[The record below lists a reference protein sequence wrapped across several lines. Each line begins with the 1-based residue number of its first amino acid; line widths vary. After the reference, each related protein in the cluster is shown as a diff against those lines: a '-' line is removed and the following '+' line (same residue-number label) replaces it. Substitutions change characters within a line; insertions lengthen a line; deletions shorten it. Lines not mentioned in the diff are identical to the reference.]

1 MIRKRNTT
9 SVRTSH
15 APLAGAMAR
24 CAGATHGLRGVTLGL
39 AFVAS
44 PFLAGDIASA
54 QQQEQ
59 RGEQVDPRD
68 ETQDAQPREGGSLLR
83 RFWGQVKPEDAPEQA
98 QPAQA
103 QPQQAAEQPDAPRA
117 GAPASNELVVISA
130 TSEPV
135 NIGLLVDFVAKELDV
150 NIISDPG
157 LNDQTVVFNGGLSV
171 PRDELLTLLSMLLE
185 QRGYAVTAD
194 RPGWYVI
201 KQVANL
207 PIVFGEGPLS
217 TTRVIPTP
225 MIRPSSLQDAVSKA
239 LGVTEG
245 TAGRVAYLDELGIMI
260 VTNTPRNI
268 QAVEDLVRAVTQERD
283 RMALHRFELMNLS
296 ADVAREKVLSLLAG
310 VQGGQLRTPTQ
321 PLGEGNQRGAVQVGG
336 GQSGSLSN
344 LPDRLFIDAES
355 NSLIFR
361 GSAPEAASLI
371 ELISVIDVPSRL
383 IAKRYAVGPAAT
395 QIAQFG
401 ERRGLGAVNSMGVGQ
416 AGRTT
421 SLGGNFNQ
429 FQGAQGQGQRGNG
442 SGFVVED
449 NLEAFVYFGTASQHD
464 QVQSLVDAFAEQA
477 RGARVVVEFYKLR
490 HANSE
495 QVAELLNALIQDP
508 QSRTGE
514 SPFLPQAG
522 FGSNRTGRPTIPSP
536 SELGLTE
543 PADGGEGD
551 GTGDALTPT
560 SDITIEPDIARNQIA
575 VRAPARQQREIAKII
590 EKLDVRRPQVFIEV
604 QIVSVTAND
613 DFRFAIESQF
623 TPGQSILFTN
633 FGLTS
638 VPEGGSATDPRVVNP
653 NLTGFTSAIIRSDYV
668 PFVINAFQEVGDT
681 RIISSPR
688 VLVNDNEEASV
699 TSEREEPFAEITQNA
714 STTTTGQA
722 GVATAG
728 TILNVTPQISD
739 AGMLNLT
746 YDLELSDFEGNGSNG
761 LQPPTQ
767 REQYAGV
774 VTLPS
779 DATMVVGGLVR
790 ERNSKTVQKVPF
802 IGDIPILGE
811 LFKSTA
817 DSKTQATIYVFI
829 TPRIVR
835 DPTFADLRLL
845 TKGPMERV
853 DLKEELPSLEPE
865 FMPTSGASI
874 APRRELEPPT
884 LDPVEE
890 PAPMEPSAMG
900 PKRPAPSD
908 EPKPMGA
915 VVIVR
920 EKETGGQ

>member
-9 SVRTSH
+9 TVRTVY
-15 APLAGAMAR
+15 APPAR
-24 CAGATHGLRGVTLGL
+24 SIVGCAGAARGLRGLALGL
-39 AFVAS
+39 AFVSTPFVATDAAFAQDQNQRDQAS
-44 PFLAGDIASA
+44 PPAA
-54 QQQEQ
+54 
-59 RGEQVDPRD
+59 P
-68 ETQDAQPREGGSLLR
+68 PREGGSVLR
-83 RFWGQVKPEDAPEQA
+83 RLWGQVKPEEEAAPT

-103 QPQQAAEQPDAPRA
+103 QPAQTPEQPVAPRA
-117 GAPASNELVVISA
+117 GAPISDDLVVISA

-150 NIISDPG
+150 NIVSDPG

-185 QRGYAVTAD
+185 QRGFAVTAD

-201 KQVANL
+201 KQVGNL
-207 PIVFGEGPLS
+207 PVVFGEGPLS

-245 TAGRVAYLDELGIMI
+245 TAGRVAYLDELGVMI

-268 QAVEDLVRAVTQERD
+268 QAVEDLVRAVTTERD
-283 RMALHRFELMNLS
+283 RLALHRFELMNLS

-321 PLGEGNQRGAVQVGG
+321 PLGEGNQRGTVQVGG

-401 ERRGLGAVNSMGVGQ
+401 ERRGLGAVNSMGAGQ
-416 AGRTT
+416 TGRSTT
-421 SLGGNFNQ
+421 LGGNFNQ
-429 FQGAQGQGQRGNG
+429 FQGGVQGQGQRGNG

-449 NLEAFVYFGTASQHD
+449 NLEAFVYFGTQSQHD

-522 FGSNRTGRPTIPSP
+522 FGSNRSGRPMIPSP

-543 PADGGEGD
+543 PSDGSGGEGD

-604 QIVSVTAND
+604 QIVSVTASD

-633 FGLTS
+633 FGLTN
-638 VPEGGSATDPRVVNP
+638 VPEGGAATDPRVVNP

-728 TILNVTPQISD
+728 TILTVTPQISD

-746 YDLELSDFEGNGSNG
+746 YDLELSDFEGSGANG

-790 ERNSKTVQKVPF
+790 ERNAKTVQKVPF

-811 LFKSTA
+811 FFKRTD

-853 DLKEELPSLEPE
+853 DLQDELPSLEPE

-874 APRRELEPPT
+874 APRRELEPPA
-884 LDPVEE
+884 LEPVEE

-920 EKETGGQ
+920 EKETGDK